1 MLEQVPG
8 PVLMVARG
16 ELFACI
22 YLVNVTAGSQLTKD
36 YRVELHPGDYVTVSA
51 SRYPFANVLPQGRRG
66 EDWVH
71 SISKTL
77 NWNSRQKQK
86 SFK

>member
-1 MLEQVPG
+1 MPGQVPG
-8 PVLMVARG
+8 PALMAARG
-16 ELFACI
+16 KLFTCI
-22 YLVNVTAGSQLTKD
+22 RLMDVTDELTKD
-36 YRVELHPGDYVTVSA
+36 YRVELFPGDYVTVSA

>member
-1 MLEQVPG
+1 MHINL
-8 PVLMVARG
+8 G
-16 ELFACI
+16 EEA
-22 YLVNVTAGSQLTKD
+22 LVDNI
-36 YRVELHPGDYVTVSA
+36 RIELHPGDYVTVSA

-77 NWNSRQKQK
+77 NWNSRQKPK
-86 SFK
+86 PAK